1 MSKDDTALTFALL
14 KVLSTRLGKAKKAAD
29 AEIRDGWQVKDR
41 NSAVLPGTEIKIGSV
56 TLAKG
61 KLTADL
67 VDADKFLEWVLTYHP
82 DQVEQETVTRVNAD
96 FTARMISYARQT
108 GSNVDP
114 ATGEEIPGLRV
125 QEGDPYA
132 MTILEDDA
140 AEKVAKA
147 WQSGELT
154 ELIAS
159 LVQPAI
165 EGGAS

>member
-14 KVLSTRLGKAKKAAD
+14 KVLSTRLGKAKKNAD

-41 NSAVLPGTEIKIGSV
+41 NSAVLPGSNIKIGSV

-61 KLTADL
+61 KLTADI
-67 VDADKFLEWVLTYHP
+67 VDQDKFLEWVLATHP
-82 DQVEQETVTRVNAD
+82 DAVEQVTVTRVNAD
-96 FTARMISYARQT
+96 FAARMVAFARAT
-108 GSNVDP
+108 GSTADP
-114 ATGEEIPGLRV
+114 ATGEEVPGLRV

-132 MTILEDDA
+132 MTVLEDDA
-140 AEKVAKA
+140 AEQVTKA
-147 WQSGELT
+147 WQNGELT

>member
-14 KVLSTRLGKAKKAAD
+14 KVLSTRIGKAKKNAD

-41 NSAVLPGTEIKIGSV
+41 NAAVLPDGTKIGSV

-82 DQVEQETVTRVNAD
+82 DEVEQVTVTRVNAD

-132 MTILEDDA
+132 MTILADDA
-140 AEKVAKA
+140 AEQVAKA
-147 WQSGELT
+147 WQNGQLT